1 MALSEA
7 EFQEAKSLLQA
18 FLRIDNSNPPGNE
31 RSAAEL
37 LLAALRQDDIRAT
50 WLEPA
55 PGRANLISRLQGDG
69 SAAPLLLSCHLDT
82 VPVDSARWTHPPF
95 AAVEQDGFIWGRG
108 AIDMKGFAIMA
119 LTVFRRLRRSG
130 VRLKR
135 DLIFAAVADEERE
148 CEFGS
153 AFLVREHPDLIRSEY
168 CINEVGGFSIDLHGT
183 RCYLIQIA
191 ERGLAR
197 LRIRVPGPPAHGA
210 KPCPD
215 GSVARA
221 ARVLDQLT
229 KARLPHHW
237 NEPAGHFLGG
247 MIRLSTP
254 IEKAVL
260 SGLRHPKLGRFLLHH
275 IVPPGEKRLA
285 LQSILSNTVNP
296 TVIRAGEAINVVP
309 SEVVIDVDGRV
320 VPGSSA
326 AELMA
331 ETRAIIGPEPSIEL
345 LHEEPPTSFSPDTP
359 VFAEMQRVL
368 QEMDPGAAVLPYPI
382 FGATDSRN
390 YAKLGTICYG
400 FYPLPLPP
408 DIQFSSLFHGD
419 DERIPVEGF
428 RFGIEALEEL
438 VLRVAT

>member
-7 EFQEAKSLLQA
+7 EFREAKELLQA
-18 FLRIDNSNPPGNE
+18 LLRIDTSNPPGNE
-31 RSAAEL
+31 RPAAEL
-37 LLAALRQDDIRAT
+37 LQSALSQDDIPVR
-50 WLEPA
+50 LVEPA
-55 PGRANLISRLQGDG
+55 PGRVNLVGRLQGDG
-69 SAAPLLLSCHLDT
+69 SALPLLLSSHLDT
-82 VPVDSARWTHPPF
+82 VPADPARWTHPPF
-95 AAVEQDGFIWGRG
+95 AGIEQDGFLWGRG

-119 LTVFRRLRRSG
+119 LTVVRRLRRAG

-135 DLIFAAVADEERE
+135 DVIFAAVADEERE

-153 AFLVREHPDLIRSEY
+153 AYLVREHPDLVRAEY
-168 CINEVGGFSIDLHGT
+168 CINEVGGFSFDLHGT

-197 LRIRVPGPPAHGA
+197 LRIRVSGQPGHGA

-221 ARVLDQLT
+221 AQVLDRLAH
-229 KARLPHHW
+229 ARLPHHW
-237 NEPAGHFLGG
+237 NEPARHFLEG
-247 MIRLSTP
+247 MIRLSRP
-254 IEKAVL
+254 LEAAVL
-260 SGLRHPKLGRFLLHH
+260 SGLRHPALGKLLLHH
-275 IVPPGEKRLA
+275 VVPPGERRLA
-285 LQSILSNTVNP
+285 LQTILSNTVNP

-309 SEVVIDVDGRV
+309 SEVVIYVDGRI

-326 AELMA
+326 AELVA
-331 ETRAIIGPEPSIEL
+331 ETRALIGPDPIIEL
-345 LHEEPPTSFSPDTP
+345 LHEEAPTAFSPDTP
-359 VFAEMQRVL
+359 VFAEMKRL
-368 QEMDPGAAVLPYPI
+368 IQEKDPGSEVLPYPV

-400 FYPLPLPP
+400 FYPLPLPA
-408 DIQFSSLFHGD
+408 DLQFSSLFHGD
-419 DERIPVEGF
+419 DERIPVDGF